1 MIYEV
6 KTQTDTIIDG
16 QKVAEGETVAIIET
30 NLPIG
35 NILSGAA
42 FGSMK
47 VERIEGSENAMAPV
61 ARQAVGVDSPG
72 IVRDEHGKAI
82 TDSQLDADDP
92 DALNDADD
100 RADAR
105 EAEAARIAAE
115 KAAADKAAADKAAAD
130 SASKTEQITLDAS
143 LAGLNARLA
152 TELTQQGLA
161 TRQAI
166 SEFVNSGK
174 DLYDLDGV
182 GKKTKADILAWL
194 ASDPA

>member
-1 MIYEV
+1 MQYEV

-16 QKVAEGETVAIIET
+16 QKVREGETVAVIET

-35 NILSGAA
+35 NVLSGAA
-42 FGSMK
+42 FGTFRVSK
-47 VERIEGSENAMAPV
+47 VEGTENTITPV
-61 ARQAVGVDSPG
+61 ARQAVGADSPG
-72 IVRDEHGKAI
+72 IVRDEHGNTIA
-82 TDSQLDADDP
+82 DSQSDSDDP

-100 RADAR
+100 EADA
-105 EAEAARIAAE
+105 AEAARIAAE
-115 KAAADKAAADKAAAD
+115 KAAAEKAAADKAAAD
-130 SASKTEQITLDAS
+130 AANKPSEVTLDAS

-152 TELTQQGLA
+152 TELTAQGLS
-161 TRQAI
+161 TRAAI